1 MSVSQISRTSMRRSL
16 RACFLALAVIAV
28 LTAGVLPSC
37 GGICCPVAT
46 DVAAVHA
53 QMPCCASGAQ
63 IAQRDALRAQPATF
77 TGYSSS
83 PQTWAPVAVV
93 VQPGASVVPPRV
105 QATLATASRAHL
117 EPSSPLFLLNAQ
129 FLI

>member
-28 LTAGVLPSC
+28 LTAGVLPPC
-37 GGICCPVAT
+37 GAICCPVAT
-46 DVAAVHA
+46 DIAAVHA
-53 QMPCCASGAQ
+53 QMPCCAGR
-63 IAQRDALRAQPATF
+63 IAQGDASRVQPATF
-77 TGYSSS
+77 SGYSSS

-117 EPSSPLFLLNAQ
+117 EPSSPIFLLNAQ